1 MQMLHTVIAY
11 MHIEEVVL
19 MPTKSGASCCYQF
32 NTSVCHHLLWWQIN
46 EIW

>member
-1 MQMLHTVIAY
+1 MQIFHAVIAY

-32 NTSVCHHLLWWQIN
+32 NHLLWWQIN
-46 EIW
+46 EMW